1 MSDFVSVIESA
12 AGSPFK
18 AQMKSRSVL
27 RLVLKLGLIITLG
40 FVAPTLIIFVLPAI
54 LRPSVAAILGVDIAK
69 SGFYHFAVATL
80 SLIIYLI
87 LIVAVMRFWEEFL
100 KAFLLKS
107 FKYVHKDTGR
117 A

>member
-1 MSDFVSVIESA
+1 
-12 AGSPFK
+12 
-18 AQMKSRSVL
+18 MKSRSVL
-27 RLVLKLGLIITLG
+27 RLVLKLGLIMTLG
-40 FVAPTLIIFVLPAI
+40 LVAPILIIVGMPAI
-54 LRPSVAAILGVDIAK
+54 LRPSVAATLGVDIAK
-69 SGFYHFAVATL
+69 SGFFYFAMATL
-80 SLIIYLI
+80 SLIVYLI

>member
-1 MSDFVSVIESA
+1 
-12 AGSPFK
+12 
-18 AQMKSRSVL
+18 MKSRSVP
-27 RLVLKLGLIITLG
+27 RLVLKLGLIITLA
-40 FVAPTLIIFVLPAI
+40 FVAPTLIIVGMPAI

-107 FKYVHKDTGR
+107 FKLACKGAGR
-117 A
+117 S